1 MITKAS
7 SLAVAGFIV
16 LQGTLVHASPFMIVG
31 NDEKVL
37 YDDQGKSVLSAPGN
51 DSIVIVDFAN
61 PLEPKIVSNI
71 QLKNSIVGPPTN
83 LAIHPS
89 GSIAIVADSVDVI
102 KDGDALKQVPDNKI
116 YVIDLKS
123 NPAKI
128 IDTITAGKQPSGLS
142 INRAG
147 TLALVANRA
156 DKSITV
162 LSIEGTTV
170 KATDTIPMGDE
181 VSAVVFTPDG
191 THALATK
198 NAANKVALLD
208 IGNGKVTYTK
218 RDLLV
223 GLYPYNLEVSPNG
236 QLALTADNGD
246 AGTSDGNVDT
256 VSVIDL
262 TAQPPRVIDHVTVPD
277 SPEGLAINP
286 QSSLAA
292 AVDAYGS
299 NKSKQAFF
307 YHKDGLVTILRIQ
320 GKKVTKL
327 KDIKVGGLPE
337 AACFTPDGKYLLVG
351 NYLDQDF
358 SILRVNGNDVVDTGK
373 RFKVPGHPASARM
386 SER

>member
-7 SLAVAGFIV
+7 SRSVAGVVV

-51 DSIVIVDFAN
+51 DSIVIVDLAN
-61 PLEPKIVSNI
+61 PLEPKIVSKI
-71 QLKNSIVGPPTN
+71 QRKNSIGGPPTN

-162 LSIEGTTV
+162 LSI
-170 KATDTIPMGDE
+170 
-181 VSAVVFTPDG
+181 DG
-191 THALATK
+191 A
-198 NAANKVALLD
+198 
-208 IGNGKVTYTK
+208 
-218 RDLLV
+218 
-223 GLYPYNLEVSPNG
+223 
-236 QLALTADNGD
+236 
-246 AGTSDGNVDT
+246 
-256 VSVIDL
+256 SV
-262 TAQPPRVIDHVTVPD
+262 
-277 SPEGLAINP
+277 
-286 QSSLAA
+286 
-292 AVDAYGS
+292 
-299 NKSKQAFF
+299 
-307 YHKDGLVTILRIQ
+307 
-320 GKKVTKL
+320 
-327 KDIKVGGLPE
+327 
-337 AACFTPDGKYLLVG
+337 
-351 NYLDQDF
+351 
-358 SILRVNGNDVVDTGK
+358 
-373 RFKVPGHPASARM
+373 
-386 SER
+386 